1 MAWLSKLTG
10 RRKPPEDAKPDREG
24 APKDK
29 GEEQPQMIDGIR
41 VAKAS
46 QIMRGGR

>member
-10 RRKPPEDAKPDREG
+10 RRKPRANAKPDRKE
-24 APKDK
+24 APKDE
-29 GEEQPQMIDGIR
+29 GEEQPQMIDGMR

>member
-10 RRKPPEDAKPDREG
+10 RRKPREDAKPNEKAASEDMER
-24 APKDK
+24 PW
-29 GEEQPQMIDGIR
+29 MINGIR

-46 QIMRGGR
+46 RIMRQGS